1 VDIWALG
8 TIFAQ
13 IIFKNSSVMFV
24 NDINPLNIFGNQ
36 IEYITQTLGT
46 SDLLSYISKQ
56 SIELPE
62 SLEYLE
68 SLEYPK
74 I

>member
-1 VDIWALG
+1 
-8 TIFAQ
+8 
-13 IIFKNSSVMFV
+13 MFV